1 MLTLKI
7 NETMEFEE
15 LAGVSWARAQRG
27 LRPVLCQRHRLEFGP
42 SSEKGLD
49 KEALAVVNACDE
61 CQPAEMPI
69 RQMAA
74 LAYLVTKR
82 DEAGLVWEEFIER
95 DLDEV
100 WAKLGNAGAAEA
112 AEPAA

>member
-27 LRPVLCQRHRLEFGP
+27 LRPVLCQRHRLEFP
-42 SSEKGLD
+42 DLAKTLD
-49 KEALAVVNACDE
+49 KEQLAAVNACDE